1 MENQVSTKTTW
12 AIDPSHSEIQFK
24 VKHMMITNVTGH
36 FSEFEGSVES
46 DGIDFETAKIEFKA
60 NVASISTN
68 SEQRDNHLKSDDF
81 FSVEKYPNLSF
92 TDGTLVSTGE
102 ETFDLTGNLTIKDIT
117 KAVTLKAELG
127 GIDKDPWG
135 NEKVGFSLT
144 GKINRKDFGLTWNAL
159 TESGGM
165 LVSEEIRLIAEI
177 QLVRK

>member
-1 MENQVSTKTTW
+1 METQTAAKTHW
-12 AIDPSHSEIQFK
+12 GIDVSHSEIQFK
-24 VKHMMITNVTGH
+24 VKHMMITNVTGN
-36 FSEFEGSVES
+36 FSEFDGSVES
-46 DGIDFETAKIEFKA
+46 DGTNFEKAKIEFKA

-81 FSVEKYPNLSF
+81 FSVANYPNLTF
-92 TDGTLVSTGE
+92 TEGILISTGDD
-102 ETFDLTGNLTIKDIT
+102 TFDLSGNLTIKDVT
-117 KAVTLKAELG
+117 KSVTLKAELG

-135 NEKVGFSLT
+135 NEKVGFSLS

-177 QLVRK
+177 QLVKK